1 MRIKG
6 VKQRIFLYKFLQR
19 NIECG
24 DSLILLTEKGFF
36 HVALLG
42 ARNMFE
48 GTFYFEAFIRELP
61 LAEMWLLFAMCEDYQ
76 NTLRDFGKEA
86 AEQRLSYY
94 KSLPEESFERAK
106 KKFTFSN
113 KQQKWYNAKRVERK
127 PNVRELANFID
138 KKEREARPQREW
150 LIEKAGAAVKYNTM
164 YHIYS

>member
-1 MRIKG
+1 
-6 VKQRIFLYKFLQR
+6 
-19 NIECG
+19 
-24 DSLILLTEKGFF
+24 
-36 HVALLG
+36 
-42 ARNMFE
+42 MFE
-48 GTFYFEAFIRELP
+48 STFYFKAFIREPP

-76 NTLRDFGKEA
+76 NTLWDFRKEA

-94 KSLPEESFERAK
+94 KSLPEESFGSAK
-106 KKFTFSN
+106 KEFTFSN
-113 KQQKWYNAKRVERK
+113 KQQKWYNAKSVERK